1 MADYTNSKDAIG
13 ASLPLNAVEQSWERV
28 EPLIT
33 PEQLVKRHLFGIPL
47 ASAMKNAQTGRPD
60 LMDPETIKE
69 FISQAVSLVEME
81 VGIDIFQ
88 NQYNEKHAFDKA
100 PYDNMGFLR
109 VRNRPVSSI
118 QSLEIVP
125 SNQQSV
131 FAVPLEWVDI
141 GYLQQGQINLI
152 PLTIALKS
160 GTTVPLNS
168 SVGGATFLSIF
179 GHRAWIASFFQVAYT
194 TGFKDG
200 NLPKI
205 VNQLIGTVAAME
217 ILSSLGATYAKTNST
232 SLSIDG
238 LSQSIS
244 QPGPNLFQA
253 RLKELGEKRLWLTNK
268 IKRQYSLGTFV
279 DNV

>member
-1 MADYTNSKDAIG
+1 MADYTDSKDAIG

-88 NQYNEKHAFDKA
+88 NQYQEKHAFDKA
-100 PYDNMGFLR
+100 EYDNFGYFKLR
-109 VRNRPVSSI
+109 HRPVSSV
-118 QSLEIVP
+118 QSLEVVP
-125 SNQQSV
+125 SNQQAV
-131 FAVPLEWVDI
+131 FAVPLEWIDP
-141 GYLQQGQINLI
+141 GYMHEGQLNLV

-179 GHRAWIASFFQVAYT
+179 GHRAWICSFWQATYT

-200 NLPKI
+200 NVPKI

-253 RLKELGEKRLWLTNK
+253 RLKELGEKRMWLCSK
-268 IKRQYSLGTFV
+268 IKKQFGLGTFV
-279 DNV
+279 SNV